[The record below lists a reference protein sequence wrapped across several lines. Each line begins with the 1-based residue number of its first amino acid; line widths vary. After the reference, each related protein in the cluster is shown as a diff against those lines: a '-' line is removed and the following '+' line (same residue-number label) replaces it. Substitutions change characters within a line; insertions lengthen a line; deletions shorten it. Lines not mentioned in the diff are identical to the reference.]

1 MQAKLRRSERFKS
14 DLLDLIQE
22 QEMWKR
28 DQERIH
34 AEENEK
40 IVEYIEQRDRHAEV
54 QRQAEQHK
62 LHAMLEQ
69 QERMANALNDIEVNR
84 HMTIA
89 PNPNRIT
96 TVHLCSKQNWSM
108 RTYSWN

>member
-14 DLLDLIQE
+14 DLLDLIKE

-40 IVEYIEQRDRHAEV
+40 IVEYIEQRDRHAEI

-69 QERMANALNDIEVNR
+69 QERMADALNDIEVIR
-84 HMTIA
+84 QARQSPLI
-89 PNPNRIT
+89 RIE
-96 TVHLCSKQNWSM
+96 
-108 RTYSWN
+108 